1 MLFFWK
7 LCWLFCKCFWADF
20 VDTCGIP
27 KQAKTFQ
34 SLRTPTCLQN
44 SIPNFYQHLKNA
56 KVLPHVLFKPPH
68 PPKRFAFAGG
78 KPTIWG
84 SFFTSSQSERGTP
97 NFIKHNIGDFMALE
111 LAFPWCFPHFWI
123 FLTQAADIA
132 RWPHAAHAPNQLHLA
147 RRVRPPV
154 AGLPAPHSAAWD
166 SHRANAGH
174 RPGRPNRHPPP
185 PRPPSMYGEKLRLIY
200 AEN

>member
-1 MLFFWK
+1 M
-7 LCWLFCKCFWADF
+7 
-20 VDTCGIP
+20 DTCGIP

-84 SFFTSSQSERGTP
+84 SFFYIIPVRTGHSQFHKAQHWG
-97 NFIKHNIGDFMALE
+97 FHGIGIG
-111 LAFPWCFPHFWI
+111 FPMVFSPFLDI
-123 FLTQAADIA
+123 FDPSCRYRQVATCCPCTQS
-132 RWPHAAHAPNQLHLA
+132 APPREA
-147 RRVRPPV
+147 RPPTSCR
-154 AGLPAPHSAAWD
+154 ASSTTQRSLGFSSCKRRAQARPAKPAPTTTTSTFDVW
-166 SHRANAGH
+166 
-174 RPGRPNRHPPP
+174 
-185 PRPPSMYGEKLRLIY
+185 
-200 AEN
+200 